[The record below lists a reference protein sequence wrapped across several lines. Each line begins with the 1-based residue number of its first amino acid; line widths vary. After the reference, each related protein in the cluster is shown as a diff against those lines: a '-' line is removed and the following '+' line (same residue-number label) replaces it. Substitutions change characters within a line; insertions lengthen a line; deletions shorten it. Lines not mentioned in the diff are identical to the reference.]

1 MPTNLPRTQV
11 LLQPDIH
18 ASVSTQAKH
27 IRRSNSAMCAELIE
41 AALKLPKYR
50 AQVEEALIQVPVK
63 DDPRTSIPQVQLRK
77 AERTTP
83 SYKGLIPEKE
93 EVVVEQFGLDK
104 IPPERIKDLQAL
116 LSVLETA
123 NKEAPTK

>member
-1 MPTNLPRTQV
+1 MPTNLDRIQV
-11 LLQPDIH
+11 LLQPDTF
-18 ASVSTQAKH
+18 ASVQTLGKH
-27 IRRSNSAMCAELIE
+27 NRRSGSAMCAELIE

-50 AQVEEALIQVPVK
+50 SQVEEALIQVPAK
-63 DDPRTSIPQVQLRK
+63 EDPRSAAPQVQLRK

-104 IPPERIKDLQAL
+104 IPPERIKELQAL
-116 LSVLETA
+116 LAVLETA

>member
-1 MPTNLPRTQV
+1 ML
-11 LLQPDIH
+11 
-18 ASVSTQAKH
+18 
-27 IRRSNSAMCAELIE
+27 
-41 AALKLPKYR
+41 
-50 AQVEEALIQVPVK
+50 QVPVQ

-77 AERTTP
+77 AERETP

-104 IPPERIKDLQAL
+104 IPPERIKELQAL
-116 LSVLETA
+116 LAVLETA